1 MFPRL
6 RFLAYLLQ
14 RLCGTSSCPVDA
26 PFWLLAPLESLST
39 PFYHSFLLPTAFTSL
54 PITLARCRCG
64 ALRTLQVATTRTCK
78 PLYTAAC
85 CYKPQLHPTRCCAL
99 YIASLRSQA
108 LLIAPNRSSSPLIA
122 PTPLYK
128 LYTVSGT
135 PITLYIAPHR
145 PNTPNSPPQC
155 PKSHPT
161 RLSLVSLSS
170 HRPTTLSVLGMRR
183 LGS

>member
-1 MFPRL
+1 MASSPSGITVHTILSFIPAAHSLHIAAHRSSS
-6 RFLAYLLQ
+6 LL
-14 RLCGTSSCPVDA
+14 V
-26 PFWLLAPLESLST
+26 LSER
-39 PFYHSFLLPTAFTSL
+39 SRSL
-54 PITLARCRCG
+54 PH
-64 ALRTLQVATTRTCK
+64 ALVS

-99 YIASLRSQA
+99 YITSLRSQA

-128 LYTVSGT
+128 LYTVSA
-135 PITLYIAPHR
+135 TLIALHIALHR
-145 PNTPNSPPQC
+145 SNTPNSPSPC

-170 HRPTTLSVLGMRR
+170 HRPTTLSGLGMRR